1 MVSSAILQQ
10 CNNVTPY
17 SSLYIKYFVVFC
29 SQVPQYRVLYDMAL
43 EAHDA
48 KKKTAVSKGKFD
60 MFPKTPVSKFVKA
73 AKFGAAFGGLV
84 KNQSSA
90 PAVQQTKQR
99 SGSIAAALKKTAN
112 VAMEIGTPAKLSSN
126 VVEVMK
132 KPEGTGT
139 EASDVMR

>member
-1 MVSSAILQQ
+1 
-10 CNNVTPY
+10 
-17 SSLYIKYFVVFC
+17 
-29 SQVPQYRVLYDMAL
+29 MAL
-43 EAHDA
+43 EAHDV

-84 KNQSSA
+84 KNQSV
-90 PAVQQTKQR
+90 PQTKER

-112 VAMEIGTPAKLSSN
+112 VAMEIGTSAKLSSN